1 MPRRLGRVGFVG
13 SGGGCNGAISVG
25 FLKCLYEKGIVP
37 DFAHKVSVNALNYAA
52 CLSSGSTEGLVKT
65 WEELQRKGQNAI
77 FNRRD
82 IPFRI
87 WENSIFSNKG
97 LQVIINSLDAKAIVN
112 SPIEFQ
118 FPVHNE
124 TRGNDYQI
132 ISNHDPIFKDNPE
145 LIKRFLLAAI
155 SLPGFLEPIE
165 INGEWYSDGLYLSL
179 EEAIQFGCDT
189 IFVLINDQ
197 PPLANP
203 QQAKWY
209 SRMGNGYTITH
220 DKAVGAI
227 IKDSLE
233 KHQDFSL
240 FEVGESTPIFK
251 RLLSFTASFLVQGD
265 IDLVPHRIVPIAPT
279 EQIPELSTVGYGKQ
293 SITFAIEHGYK
304 CAAEIL
310 AKLLKTK
317 NDI

>member
-1 MPRRLGRVGFVG
+1 MPRRLGKVGLVG

-25 FLKCLYEKGIVP
+25 MLECLYEKEIIP
-37 DFAHKVSVNALNYAA
+37 AFSHNVSVNALNYAA
-52 CLSSGSTEGLVKT
+52 CLSSGIEKLKKT
-65 WEELQRKGQNAI
+65 WGELQHKGQNAI

-112 SPIEFQ
+112 SPVEFQ

-124 TRGNDYQI
+124 TRGNVYQI

-189 IFVLINDQ
+189 IFVLINEQ

-203 QQAKWY
+203 EKAKWY
-209 SRMGNGYTITH
+209 SRMGNGYNITH
-220 DKAVGAI
+220 DKAVESL

-251 RLLSFTASFLVQGD
+251 RLLSFTASFLVQGE
-265 IDLVPHRIVPIAPT
+265 IDLIPHRIVPIAPT
-279 EQIPELSTVGYGKQ
+279 EPIPELSTVGYGKQ
-293 SITFAIEHGYK
+293 SIILAMEHGYK
-304 CAAEIL
+304 CADAIVT
-310 AKLLKTK
+310 KLLKNK
-317 NDI
+317 SDK